1 MYAPYVPQS
10 GGPRR
15 EVSTAR
21 NMASSPRGL
30 NEPSHVA
37 TMTEDEI
44 ENIMENF
51 AKEDT
56 YFKKTWSR
64 IVVEKFLGK
73 VRVFRFVGFVAHM
86 FPDSGLTY

>member
-10 GGPRR
+10 GGSRR
-15 EVSTAR
+15 EVSA
-21 NMASSPRGL
+21 NMASTRGL

-51 AKEDT
+51 AKEDN

-64 IVVEKFLGK
+64 IVVEKLLGK
-73 VRVFRFVGFVAHM
+73 VRISIFVCFLILVW
-86 FPDSGLTY
+86 